1 MRITNSMV
9 SNSYLYNL
17 NGNLNRLTK
26 YLEQESTGK
35 AINSIS
41 DDPIK
46 TAQSLSA
53 RNKLAGISRYKENV
67 GTADNWLSETEE
79 SVSVLNKIIGDA
91 YELTVGASTGTMN
104 DDDLRAIAEEIAALR
119 DDVLSTAN
127 TTFGS
132 SFLFAGY
139 NTQGKSDGTR
149 PYLVDTKGDLY
160 YNGINMSNEAS
171 FETVAK
177 AAGSAAK
184 ALSALTAS
192 DTLAQGVGASN
203 YNEIIL
209 HVADVLDAANS
220 LAAAAASAA
229 AAADDIGSSADIDAA
244 TYAGLAAAAG
254 TLGTSSDMLS
264 SAIETTVNALAVA
277 QSASAAADKAHT
289 ALQEAQAAGDGAAI
303 AAAQTAYDDA
313 VQAAEDAAS
322 ALQTASAGVLTA
334 STGTMNAM
342 DDGDALTTTDVM
354 SVLDG
359 SASLSAART
368 ALDAQ
373 SQDALSLQVGPGQT
387 MKVSVTGPEL
397 LGRGDENLYFILD
410 SLHAAL
416 TGGAK
421 EGVINGYVTRLQDA
435 QSRILSLQAQV
446 GAKLTRIDT
455 LSARY
460 DENYLNYTKMK
471 SDAED
476 ADLAEVITNYS
487 TAQTVYNAA
496 LSAGAEII
504 QTSLLD
510 FLR

>member
-1 MRITNSMV
+1 MRITSSMV

-26 YLEQESTGK
+26 YLEQQSTGK
-35 AINSIS
+35 AINNIS
-41 DDPIK
+41 DNPIK

-53 RNKLAGISRYKENV
+53 RNKLASISRYRENV
-67 GTADNWLSETEE
+67 EMAENWLAETEE
-79 SVSVLNKIIGDA
+79 SVSVLNDIVVNA
-91 YELTVGASTGTMN
+91 YDLTVGASTGTMN

-127 TTFGS
+127 TTFGD

-149 PYLVDTKGDLY
+149 PYVIDARGDLY
-160 YNGINMSNEAS
+160 YNGINMSSEAS
-171 FETVAK
+171 FDAVAK
-177 AAGSAAK
+177 ASGSAAK
-184 ALSALTAS
+184 ALGELTAS
-192 DTLAQGVGASN
+192 DALAQGTDPSQ
-203 YNEIIL
+203 YNKIIR
-209 HVADVLDAANS
+209 HVTDVIDAANRI
-220 LAAAAASAA
+220 AAAAVSTAA
-229 AAADDIGSSADIDAA
+229 AAEDIGRAADIDAA
-244 TYAGLAAAAG
+244 TEAGLAAVAG
-254 TLGTSSDMLS
+254 TLSASSDALT
-264 SAIETTVNALAVA
+264 SAIETAANALAVA
-277 QSASAAADKAHT
+277 QSASAAADTAYA
-289 ALQEAQAAGDGAAI
+289 ALQEAQATGDAAAV

-322 ALQTASAGVLTA
+322 ALQTASADVLTA
-334 STGTMNAM
+334 STGAMNVI
-342 DDGDALTTTDVM
+342 DDGDPLTTTDVK
-354 SVLDG
+354 SILDG
-359 SASLSAART
+359 STALSAARA

-373 SQDALSLQVGPGQT
+373 SQNALSLQVGPGQT
-387 MKVSVTGPEL
+387 MKVSATGPEL
-397 LGRGDENLYFILD
+397 LGRGEENLYVILD

-416 TGGAK
+416 TSGAK
-421 EGVINGYVTRLQDA
+421 ESVINDYVARLQDA

-446 GAKLTRIDT
+446 GAKRSRIDT

-460 DENYLNYTKMK
+460 EENTLNYTKMK
-471 SDAED
+471 SYAED
-476 ADLAEVITNYS
+476 ADLAEVITNYR